1 MKFTIKTST
10 SIPKNWDEN
19 LLKNLFSTGYQQSS
33 WGTVYEK
40 SFNSIPLF
48 LEIKSDDIVVAQLL
62 VLLHKDFS
70 WDGKTYNNQLAS
82 SGAYFL
88 VVSNGINKQIKKMV
102 LLK

>member
-40 SFNSIPLF
+40 SFN
-48 LEIKSDDIVVAQLL
+48 
-62 VLLHKDFS
+62 
-70 WDGKTYNNQLAS
+70 
-82 SGAYFL
+82 
-88 VVSNGINKQIKKMV
+88 
-102 LLK
+102 LKVECSTVYRV